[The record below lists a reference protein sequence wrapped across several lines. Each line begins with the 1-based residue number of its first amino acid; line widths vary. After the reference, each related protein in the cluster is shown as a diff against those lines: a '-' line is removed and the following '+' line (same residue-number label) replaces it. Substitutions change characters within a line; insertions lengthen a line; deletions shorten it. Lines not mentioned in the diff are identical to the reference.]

1 MNARVERLCIWS
13 GVPMF
18 VLFLLG
24 FAVFARYMPPP
35 SPAEGAQQI
44 ADMYH
49 ANTTGI
55 RIGLILVCI
64 GSALL
69 GLFYGALC
77 VQIKRIEGRQ
87 SPLTYAQLMLAACL
101 IVEFIF
107 PLFIL
112 QGAIYRP
119 DRPIDTILAMSDTA
133 WLMFVGVVS
142 TGALQFVVLAIAIL
156 MDRREQ
162 PIFPRWLG
170 YLNVWAALCFCV
182 GNAVFFVK
190 DGPLAW
196 NGLLSWW
203 VVISAYGIWIVAT
216 QVMLL
221 KAVSRQVREGA
232 EVDDE
237 LDIGRRFASL
247 EAEVEL
253 LRTGRQRASSS

>member
-1 MNARVERLCIWS
+1 MNPRVERLCIWS

-18 VLFLLG
+18 VLFFVG
-24 FAVFARYMPPP
+24 FAVFARFMPPP
-35 SPAEGAQQI
+35 SPSAGAQQI

-55 RIGLILVCI
+55 RIGLIFVCL
-64 GSALL
+64 GAALL
-69 GLFYGALC
+69 GLFYGAVC
-77 VQIKRIEGRQ
+77 VQMKRIEGRQ

-119 DRPIDTILAMSDTA
+119 ERSIDTVLAMSDTA
-133 WLMFVGVVS
+133 WLMFVGVVT
-142 TGALQFVVLAIAIL
+142 TGCLQFVVLAIAIPI
-156 MDRREQ
+156 DKREQ

-170 YLNVWAALCFCV
+170 YLNVWAALSFCV
-182 GNAVFFVK
+182 GNAIFFVK
-190 DGPLAW
+190 GGPLAW

-221 KAVSRQVREGA
+221 KAVSRQEREEA
-232 EVDDE
+232 DVDDE
-237 LDIGRRFASL
+237 LDVARRFESL
-247 EAEVEL
+247 EAEVAA
-253 LRTGRQRASSS
+253 LRTVRQPAGT